1 MRQYVYT
8 NCKHTHT
15 STFWVVETPILEMYR
30 IINRF
35 RFTFSVGQLA
45 PSTGGQ
51 APYTLNTARNLKR
64 LHFDTRITSLD
75 TIRKDRSIRTTTYI
89 SSYNLVVIIPLTIF
103 EKNTYQLKI
112 CGLQPYNWIFAI
124 TSSITSV
131 LSQSRSV
138 LVFSDTPKAL
148 FFCQRRIHFRSIPHV
163 YATFNFQAQSLDWGG
178 KSWRIYHSSWS
189 SQTNQ

>member
-1 MRQYVYT
+1 MRPVLGVQINHQKQNNYCSTTDRVATPNQLRVSVRQYVYT
-8 NCKHTHT
+8 SCKHTHT

-45 PSTGGQ
+45 PSTGRQ
-51 APYTLNTARNLKR
+51 APYTLNTARNLKG

-103 EKNTYQLKI
+103 EKTHI
-112 CGLQPYNWIFAI
+112 NWKYADC
-124 TSSITSV
+124 
-131 LSQSRSV
+131 SRTIDYS
-138 LVFSDTPKAL
+138 
-148 FFCQRRIHFRSIPHV
+148 R
-163 YATFNFQAQSLDWGG
+163 
-178 KSWRIYHSSWS
+178 
-189 SQTNQ
+189 

>member
-1 MRQYVYT
+1 M
-8 NCKHTHT
+8 
-15 STFWVVETPILEMYR
+15 VETPILEMYR

-112 CGLQPYNWIFAI
+112 CGLQPYN
-124 TSSITSV
+124 
-131 LSQSRSV
+131 
-138 LVFSDTPKAL
+138 
-148 FFCQRRIHFRSIPHV
+148 
-163 YATFNFQAQSLDWGG
+163 
-178 KSWRIYHSSWS
+178 
-189 SQTNQ
+189 